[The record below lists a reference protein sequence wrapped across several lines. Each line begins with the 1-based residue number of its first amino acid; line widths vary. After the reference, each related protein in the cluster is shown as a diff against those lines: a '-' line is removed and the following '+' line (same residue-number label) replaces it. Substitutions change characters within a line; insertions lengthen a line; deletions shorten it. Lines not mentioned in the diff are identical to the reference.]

1 MMRTCGRCIA
11 GVFAFLFIV
20 SATLTLLLY
29 NLDATLLN
37 SETYKM
43 ALIEEDIYARL
54 PGFVGQQIQ
63 HGMTYDP
70 CLESPDQCEDDPG
83 PEDPEAGPPA
93 YFRIL
98 SDDDWEHL
106 IATLL
111 EPEWLQTTV
120 ESVLDQVFENLN
132 SDAPPEPIS
141 VSLAELKTKLTG
153 EVGYQTLLALL
164 EKLPECTPEQILQ
177 LSEAQLF
184 GGEMD
189 DFLLCNPPEILMDVV
204 DPLMREAIQS
214 AASGIPDEMTFELP
228 FLDISGST
236 NIQEFG
242 GDPIQSVF
250 AARRLLRF
258 ALLIPITFL
267 LLVTIFGVRSIRD
280 WLLWWGV
287 PLLFTG
293 LISLVF
299 STLSLPILGWVVP
312 RLIGEAAPAGVT
324 PELFSIGVDLG
335 NAVFSQVTRKIMVQA
350 GVMAAIGFGFT
361 ISAFFVKPANK
372 RFGDPLP
379 ENSVHQE

>member
-1 MMRTCGRCIA
+1 MMRTCGRLIA
-11 GVFAFLFIV
+11 GVFALLFIV
-20 SATLTLLLY
+20 SATVTLLLY
-29 NLDATLLN
+29 NLDATLLT
-37 SETYKM
+37 SEPYKM

-63 HGMTYDP
+63 YAMTYNP
-70 CLESPDQCEDDPG
+70 CLESLDPCEDG
-83 PEDPEAGPPA
+83 PEQGNIEGGPPA

-106 IATLL
+106 ITTLL

-120 ESVLDQVFENLN
+120 ESVLDQVFDNLN
-132 SDAPPEPIS
+132 SDTPPEPIS
-141 VSLAELKTKLTG
+141 ISLAELKKKLTG
-153 EVGYQTLLALL
+153 EVGYQTLLGLL
-164 EKLPECTPEQILQ
+164 KKQPECTPEQILQ
-177 LSEAQLF
+177 LSEAQLL

-204 DPLMREAIQS
+204 DPLLREAIQS
-214 AASGIPDEMTFELP
+214 AASGIPEEMTFDLP
-228 FLDISGST
+228 FLDLLDST
-236 NIQEFG
+236 DVEVFG
-242 GDPIQSVF
+242 GTPIQSVF

-258 ALLIPITFL
+258 TLLIPIAFL
-267 LLVTIFGVRSIRD
+267 LLVTIFAVRSIRD

-335 NAVFSQVTRKIMVQA
+335 NAVFSQVTRKIMVHA

-361 ISAFFVKPANK
+361 ISAFFVKPVNK

-379 ENSVHQE
+379 ENSIHQE

>member
-1 MMRTCGRCIA
+1 MRTCGRLIA

-29 NLDATLLN
+29 NLDATLLT
-37 SETYKM
+37 SAAYKM
-43 ALIEEDIYARL
+43 AFIEEDIYARL
-54 PGFVGQQIQ
+54 PGFIGEQIQ
-63 HGMTYDP
+63 YGMEYNP
-70 CLESPDQCEDDPG
+70 CLESPDQCEDDSGPG
-83 PEDPEAGPPA
+83 NPEGGPPA

-98 SDDDWEHL
+98 SGDDWEHL
-106 IATLL
+106 ITTLL
-111 EPEWLQTTV
+111 EPEWLQSTV
-120 ESVLDQVFENLN
+120 ENVLDQVFENLN

-141 VSLAELKTKLTG
+141 ISLFELKAKLG
-153 EVGYQTLLALL
+153 GPDGYQALLALL
-164 EKLPECTPEQILQ
+164 EKQPACTTEQILK
-177 LSEAQLF
+177 LSEAQLL

-214 AASGIPDEMTFELP
+214 AASAIPEEMTFELP
-228 FLDISGST
+228 FLDMSAST
-236 NIQEFG
+236 KIEVFG
-242 GDPIQSVF
+242 GDPIRSVF

-258 ALLIPITFL
+258 TLLIPIAFL
-267 LLVTIFGVRSIRD
+267 LLVTIFAVRSVRD

-312 RLIGEAAPAGVT
+312 RLIGEAAPAGIT

-335 NAVFSQVTRKIMVQA
+335 NAVLSQVTRKIMVQA
-350 GVMAAIGFGFT
+350 GVIAAIGFGFT
-361 ISAFFVKPANK
+361 ISAFFVKPANI

-379 ENSVHQE
+379 ENTAHQE